1 MNHLRWD
8 LDCRFAGDK
17 NNAPPITLFHAREI
31 VAAEA
36 HATQKVHFEKTQ
48 PVGIGYVFEWLGL
61 EDAQVID
68 WNVDFRKAL
77 NGCTRSVRGS
87 EISGQTF
94 DLARNASFIEGGNGL
109 VDALRGAS
117 VYDDACPLSRQAPR
131 YSETDAGRGACDK
144 CAFSLELQIHSA
156 LDETPTKKIQV
167 A

>member
-17 NNAPPITLFHAREI
+17 NNAPPITFFHAREI

-48 PVGIGYVFEWLGL
+48 PVGI
-61 EDAQVID
+61 
-68 WNVDFRKAL
+68 
-77 NGCTRSVRGS
+77 
-87 EISGQTF
+87 
-94 DLARNASFIEGGNGL
+94 GL

-144 CAFSLELQIHSA
+144 CAFFLELQIHSA